1 MPDQKRMPV
10 NWISLLGLDA
20 WVARWRAAV
29 IELAMAA
36 EDRTDLARLEWV
48 QHKRSMQTVVVLLIA
63 LAGLSVVVM
72 LMLSV
77 AVLVQFWDTEHRVMV
92 AWLLFGGWLAIL
104 SIALWQLLAAVRR
117 LARPFILT
125 RNELSQDWQALKK
138 RL

>member
-1 MPDQKRMPV
+1 M

-29 IELAMAA
+29 IELAIAA

-104 SIALWQLLAAVRR
+104 AIALWQLLAAVRR

-125 RNELSQDWQALKK
+125 RNELSHDWQALKK

>member
-1 MPDQKRMPV
+1 M

-29 IELAMAA
+29 IELAIAA

-48 QHKRSMQTVVVLLIA
+48 QHKRSMQTMVVLLIA

-104 SIALWQLLAAVRR
+104 AIALWQLLAAVRR

>member
-1 MPDQKRMPV
+1 
-10 NWISLLGLDA
+10 
-20 WVARWRAAV
+20 
-29 IELAMAA
+29 
-36 EDRTDLARLEWV
+36 
-48 QHKRSMQTVVVLLIA
+48 MQTVVVLLIA

-104 SIALWQLLAAVRR
+104 AIALWQLLAAVRR

>member
-1 MPDQKRMPV
+1 MPV

-29 IELAMAA
+29 IELAIAA

-104 SIALWQLLAAVRR
+104 AIALWQLLVAVRR

>member
-1 MPDQKRMPV
+1 M
-10 NWISLLGLDA
+10 NWSSLLGLDA

-29 IELAMAA
+29 IELAIAA

-104 SIALWQLLAAVRR
+104 AIALWQLLAAVRR

>member
-1 MPDQKRMPV
+1 M

>member
-1 MPDQKRMPV
+1 M

-20 WVARWRAAV
+20 WVARWHAAV
-29 IELAMAA
+29 IELAIAA

-104 SIALWQLLAAVRR
+104 AIALWQLLAAVRR

>member
-1 MPDQKRMPV
+1 M

-29 IELAMAA
+29 IELAIAA

-104 SIALWQLLAAVRR
+104 AIALWQLLAAVRH

>member
-1 MPDQKRMPV
+1 M

-20 WVARWRAAV
+20 WAARWRAAV
-29 IELAMAA
+29 IELAIAA

-104 SIALWQLLAAVRR
+104 AIALWQLLAAVRR

>member
-29 IELAMAA
+29 IELAIAA

-77 AVLVQFWDTEHRVMV
+77 V

-104 SIALWQLLAAVRR
+104 AIALWQLLAAVRR

>member
-1 MPDQKRMPV
+1 MPV

-29 IELAMAA
+29 IELAIAA

-48 QHKRSMQTVVVLLIA
+48 QHQRSMQTVVVLLSA

-104 SIALWQLLAAVRR
+104 AIALWQLLAAVRR

>member
-1 MPDQKRMPV
+1 M

-29 IELAMAA
+29 IELAIAA

-104 SIALWQLLAAVRR
+104 AIALWQLLAAVRR

-125 RNELSQDWQALKK
+125 RNELSQDWQAL
-138 RL
+138 

>member
-1 MPDQKRMPV
+1 M

-20 WVARWRAAV
+20 WLARWRAAV
-29 IELAMAA
+29 IELAIAA

-104 SIALWQLLAAVRR
+104 AIALWQLLAAVRR

>member
-1 MPDQKRMPV
+1 M
-10 NWISLLGLDA
+10 NWISLLGLVA

-29 IELAMAA
+29 IELAIAA

-104 SIALWQLLAAVRR
+104 AIALWQLLAAVRR